1 MINPLLKE
9 ELTTVNEREHEGFQ
23 INSLQSADWAMR
35 KLQAINEQDRENE
48 ATAQADLDQT
58 IAWRDRK
65 LTENQASRE
74 YFQGLL
80 KDYLYR
86 ERQHDKKFKIDT
98 PHGKVTT
105 RKTPAGL
112 KYEDATA
119 LKSLRDQGIQEFIR
133 VKEEINKKDL
143 KKAGS
148 IINGKFVLEDGQI
161 VDGVTEKPAGESVKF
176 DL

>member
-1 MINPLLKE
+1 MINELLKE
-9 ELTTVNEREHEGFQ
+9 ELKTVNDREQEGFQ

-35 KLQAINEQDRENE
+35 KLQAIEEHDTEVQN
-48 ATAQADLDQT
+48 AAKADMDQT

-65 LTENQASRE
+65 LTENQASQE
-74 YFQGLL
+74 YFEGLL

-112 KYEDATA
+112 KYEDATV
-119 LKSLRDQGIQEFIR
+119 LKSLRDQGIKEFIR
-133 VKEEINKKDL
+133 VKEEVNNKDL

-148 IINGKFVLEDGQI
+148 IINGKFVLDDGQI
-161 VDGVTEKPAGESVKF
+161 VDGVAEKPAGESVKF

>member
-1 MINPLLKE
+1 MINELLKE
-9 ELTTVNEREHEGFQ
+9 ELKTVNDREQEGFK

-35 KLQAINEQDRENE
+35 KLQAIEKHDQE
-48 ATAQADLDQT
+48 AKEAAQADIDQT

-65 LTENQASRE
+65 LTENESSRE
-74 YFQGLL
+74 YFHGLL

-86 ERQHDKKFKIDT
+86 ERQHDSKFKIDT

-112 KYEDATA
+112 NYDETTV
-119 LKSLRDQGIQEFIR
+119 LKSLRDQGI
-133 VKEEINKKDL
+133 KELIKTKETIKKTDL
-143 KKAGS
+143 KKSGT

-161 VDGVTEKPAGESVKF
+161 VDGVTEKPASESVKF
-176 DL
+176 SL